1 MTRGLC
7 AAVMTAALVACAPSP
22 SAVASARHRPPAAA
36 TAGTTHNWVQNA
48 WTTHLLNQSYPA
60 NAAYFYDRGGSFG
73 TGPGTSSDPVLDGFA
88 TTPVLRYTSFAQF
101 SADLAN
107 GVIPNGTWPAGSWV
121 EYDNEQWNLTPLG
134 EQQSPGLSM
143 QDFGTAAHQ
152 AGFRV
157 FMTPARDL
165 GNVDTECVKQAG
177 WDNNTWYEQC
187 HIARYAV
194 LNGDGVVVQDQ
205 SNTLDPVVYQTLFN
219 DAYDDV
225 QASNPAAFTDAELSD
240 GYGTPAQAFTA
251 GNVLNRTRCAGFFIH
266 VANSDV
272 GWEDT
277 L

>member
-121 EYDNEQWNLTPLG
+121 EYDNEQWN
-134 EQQSPGLSM
+134 
-143 QDFGTAAHQ
+143 
-152 AGFRV
+152 
-157 FMTPARDL
+157 
-165 GNVDTECVKQAG
+165 
-177 WDNNTWYEQC
+177 
-187 HIARYAV
+187 
-194 LNGDGVVVQDQ
+194 
-205 SNTLDPVVYQTLFN
+205 
-219 DAYDDV
+219 
-225 QASNPAAFTDAELSD
+225 PAAFTDAELSD

-277 L
+277 LLGSFKTAGW